1 MLEHEVK
8 INSNLRYKG
17 NKTPVRN
24 LLDKFASNIS
34 LKKNQ
39 ESRKLIDV
47 SCKTVIFLEKFY
59 KC

>member
-24 LLDKFASNIS
+24 LLIS
-34 LKKNQ
+34 LQ
-39 ESRKLIDV
+39 
-47 SCKTVIFLEKFY
+47 
-59 KC
+59 